1 MIEGTKVIMR
11 PARENELE
19 ELYMLE
25 SALGERSV
33 LAPVGFTSFV
43 DYKRDFEKF
52 GWWSDDGGGLVIT
65 TTDARLLGGIG
76 CRRNGIVAGYEVGY
90 QIYRREDRGKG
101 YMTDAL
107 SHFTRYMFEWKDIPR
122 LYLFIDTE
130 NEPSIAVA
138 RAAGYSHEGVMRRAV
153 FARGRYRD
161 LAIYGILREEIA
173 VEDGST

>member
-1 MIEGTKVIMR
+1 VRVGERSGR
-11 PARENELE
+11 AAWDHSHAREN
-19 ELYMLE
+19 
-25 SALGERSV
+25 ALGERSA
-33 LAPVGFTSFV
+33 LAPVGFKSFV

-65 TTDARLLGGIG
+65 TKDERLLGSIG
-76 CRRNGIVAGYEVGY
+76 CRQNGIIAGYEVGY

-122 LYLFIDTE
+122 LYLFIDPE
-130 NEPSIAVA
+130 NEPSVAVA
-138 RAAGYSHEGVMRRAV
+138 RAAGYTPEGVMRRAV

-161 LAIYGILREEIA
+161 LAVYGIVREEIPPSR
-173 VEDGST
+173 GTS